1 MLAPTAIKR
10 LTVANEPA
18 RAAVCSGVRPF
29 LLNTNSTQ
37 YIVWYNFVK
46 KMNICTYL
54 CEDNPNVVAQNESN
68 FLPYLTVFQ
77 EVGSFSRI
85 QLSMSR
91 SPVLAAMWK
100 TPHPSRDY
108 KTLLHSVRPLPYWF
122 FPPLLVCHHMQHS
135 IIRISVFLEDFIVK
149 ERTFKIH

>member
-68 FLPYLTVFQ
+68 YFTLPNSVPGRWVLFKDTVEHVQ
-77 EVGSFSRI
+77 IAGSSRN
-85 QLSMSR
+85 
-91 SPVLAAMWK
+91 VK
-100 TPHPSRDY
+100 NTP
-108 KTLLHSVRPLPYWF
+108 
-122 FPPLLVCHHMQHS
+122 S
-135 IIRISVFLEDFIVK
+135 I
-149 ERTFKIH
+149 